1 VTGVGP
7 GISAPVDL
15 AVAGPTAV
23 VVLDGGGPD
32 LLWVDLAARTNKIL
46 SDQGAVRVGKG
57 PDFFAPQAVTVDG
70 RGRVYL
76 LGSPD
81 GTTPGA
87 VGCWG
92 VWQVNPATG
101 DRAWISGTTT
111 GCGGL

>member
-1 VTGVGP
+1 M
-7 GISAPVDL
+7 
-15 AVAGPTAV
+15 
-23 VVLDGGGPD
+23 VLDGGGPD